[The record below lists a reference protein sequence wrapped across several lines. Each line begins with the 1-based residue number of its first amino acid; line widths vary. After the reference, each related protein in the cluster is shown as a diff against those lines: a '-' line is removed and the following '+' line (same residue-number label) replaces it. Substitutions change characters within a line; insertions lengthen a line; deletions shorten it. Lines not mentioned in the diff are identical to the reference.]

1 MRSKSRECAFKI
13 LFSKQ
18 FHDDADESFRRG
30 VYKAFGL
37 DDEEREYAEFLY
49 GLVCEHEAELVDA
62 INAHS
67 IGFSDK
73 RLFPADRSLLLMA
86 MAEILYAKDVPAVV
100 TIDEAVGLAKKYST
114 EKSVGFVNGVLA
126 AFYADREGKRN
137 DADH

>member
-18 FHDDADESFRRG
+18 FHDDAGESFRRG

-37 DDEEREYAEFLY
+37 DDEERAYAERLFK
-49 GLVCEHEAELVDA
+49 LVCEHEEELVAA

-86 MAEILYAKDVPAVV
+86 MAEIRYCEDVPAVV
-100 TIDEAVGLAKKYST
+100 AIDEAVGLAKKYST

-126 AFYADREGKRN
+126 AFYAGGEGKH

>member
-1 MRSKSRECAFKI
+1 MRSTHIPSAFRT
-13 LFSKQ
+13 S
-18 FHDDADESFRRG
+18 
-30 VYKAFGL
+30 AF
-37 DDEEREYAEFLY
+37 
-49 GLVCEHEAELVDA
+49 
-62 INAHS
+62 
-67 IGFSDK
+67 
-73 RLFPADRSLLLMA
+73 FPADRSLLLMA